1 MKVNF
6 TITTDDVK
14 DVCDRE
20 GLKFLSDS
28 DHQQI
33 LKDTKRIY
41 QLDIK
46 KDICEYIH
54 GQAFN
59 HLNKLKAEYNKKNN
73 YEK

>member
-28 DHQQI
+28 DH
-33 LKDTKRIY
+33 
-41 QLDIK
+41 
-46 KDICEYIH
+46 
-54 GQAFN
+54 
-59 HLNKLKAEYNKKNN
+59 
-73 YEK
+73 